1 MPIRGVLLDIDDT
14 LVDTRGAFGAA
25 LAAVAEVY
33 LPEGVD
39 VERVVAMWRA
49 DASGHYRRH
58 TRGELTAGQQR
69 LARAQEV
76 HAAFGGPPL
85 DEATFP
91 AWDEVFR
98 TGFRDG
104 WRAHADALPT
114 VRALRE
120 AGYAVGALTNAVG
133 DLSADKLERVG
144 LAEDVP
150 LLVTLDTLGFG
161 KPDPRVFQEACV
173 RLGTEPGETAYVGDE
188 LDIDALAAL
197 RAGLGLGV
205 WLDRPG
211 TRRGGPHLEDPA
223 AAEEHGAAV
232 IASLT
237 ELPGVLDASTRVV

>member
-173 RLGTEPGETAYVGDE
+173 RLGTEPGRPPTWAMNSTSTPSRRC
-188 LDIDALAAL
+188 A
-197 RAGLGLGV
+197 RAWGSGCG
-205 WLDRPG
+205 W
-211 TRRGGPHLEDPA
+211 TGPAP
-223 AAEEHGAAV
+223 GAAGP
-232 IASLT
+232 T
-237 ELPGVLDASTRVV
+237 WRTPPRPRSTARR